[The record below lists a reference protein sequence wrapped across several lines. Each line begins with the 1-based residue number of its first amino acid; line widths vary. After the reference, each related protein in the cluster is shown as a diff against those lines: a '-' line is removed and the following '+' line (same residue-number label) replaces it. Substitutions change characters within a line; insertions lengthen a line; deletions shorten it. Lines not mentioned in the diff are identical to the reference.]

1 MDWKTVFFQVF
12 GGLGLFLMGMKIMS
26 EGMQKTAGDG
36 LKRILN
42 YLTIN
47 RYVAVFVGFLVT
59 AVIQSSSATTVMI
72 VGFVNAG
79 LMTLTQAIGVI
90 LGANIGTTVTGWI
103 VTLPVVKWALPMI
116 GFGVMLRFFSKS
128 TKWRYTGEII
138 FGFGILFL
146 GMTTMG
152 DGFKPLRSNPDFINF
167 FKLVSGS
174 SYITVFLGVFIGTVT
189 TVIVQSSSA
198 TIGIA
203 IALATQGLLTYEGA
217 A

>member
-79 LMTLTQAIGVI
+79 LMTLTQAIGVV

-174 SYITVFLGVFIGTVT
+174 S
-189 TVIVQSSSA
+189 
-198 TIGIA
+198 
-203 IALATQGLLTYEGA
+203 
-217 A
+217 

>member
-79 LMTLTQAIGVI
+79 LMT
-90 LGANIGTTVTGWI
+90 
-103 VTLPVVKWALPMI
+103 
-116 GFGVMLRFFSKS
+116 
-128 TKWRYTGEII
+128 
-138 FGFGILFL
+138 
-146 GMTTMG
+146 
-152 DGFKPLRSNPDFINF
+152 
-167 FKLVSGS
+167 
-174 SYITVFLGVFIGTVT
+174 
-189 TVIVQSSSA
+189 
-198 TIGIA
+198 
-203 IALATQGLLTYEGA
+203 
-217 A
+217 